1 MGVANKINCWKP
13 KNKVSKEESLDE
25 TRLIERKKFETSI
38 FLFWNKICFKQT
50 RTTEMRLYLQRN
62 LHM

>member
-1 MGVANKINCWKP
+1 MGKHTISIINALSPHCHMGVANKINCWKP

-38 FLFWNKICFKQT
+38 FLFLKQ
-50 RTTEMRLYLQRN
+50 N
-62 LHM
+62 LF

>member
-38 FLFWNKICFKQT
+38 FLFLKQ
-50 RTTEMRLYLQRN
+50 N
-62 LHM
+62 LF